1 MRKSN
6 RLKQKKEKMGL
17 FTEKLEPN
25 HQQRKK
31 VEEATGCAW
40 KWERECAKK
49 EEEKQFLA
57 VNPFIRQG

>member
-1 MRKSN
+1 MIHSLRE
-6 RLKQKKEKMGL
+6 KQQTEKKKGL

-40 KWERECAKK
+40 K
-49 EEEKQFLA
+49 
-57 VNPFIRQG
+57 